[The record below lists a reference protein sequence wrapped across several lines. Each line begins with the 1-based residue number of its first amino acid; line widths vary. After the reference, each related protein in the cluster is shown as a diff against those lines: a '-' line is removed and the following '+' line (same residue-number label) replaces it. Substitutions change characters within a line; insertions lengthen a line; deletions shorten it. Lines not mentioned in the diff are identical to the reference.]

1 MRLSRL
7 NQREG
12 FSLLEVLVST
22 AIFLIGLAGISQ
34 LSNLSSKMAVEA
46 EQRSVACRLTESKLN
61 DFIAGI
67 EAVSAGGSGTF
78 DDEPD
83 WQWEVTSS
91 NDTGVNG
98 LYRVT
103 IRVYRESPFFL
114 DGIIEVTSAAYIV
127 DPSIKGRAD
136 TPQETPSSG
145 TPSSGTTDSGST
157 SGSSSGSTT
166 GGTTT
171 TPMTG
176 STTPSTGGG
185 LSGGGL
191 GGLGGGGTGG
201 LGGGMGGLGGLGGG
215 GTGGMGGG
223 KR

>member
-61 DFIAGI
+61 DFMAGI

-145 TPSSGTTDSGST
+145 TPSSGATDSSST
-157 SGSSSGSTT
+157 SGSSSGSST

-176 STTPSTGGG
+176 STSPSPGGSFSGGGIGGG
-185 LSGGGL
+185 LGGGGTGGL

-201 LGGGMGGLGGLGGG
+201 I
-215 GTGGMGGG
+215 GGG